1 MAAHL
6 KLISLL
12 FLLFTLS
19 SFLAAEARDSQFFSK
34 EVRSNTPKE
43 NPRENPDTTP
53 PTSKP
58 EDDVQS
64 TPDTDTNNGYGL
76 YGRKATTEE
85 EFSTDNNYQTGL
97 NTENEEFSAKE
108 GDTTEWHPAK
118 EFDNNA
124 EFRQR
129 YPTKEYETDEP
140 TNRYDSNRY
149 ASKEYDDDQ
158 LMSNK
163 GAYKE
168 REPSNKYAPKEY
180 SHQLRSNQ
188 GYQAEREHYGM
199 SDTRFLENGRYFH
212 DVKNEGRQNG
222 YSGKTATEGGYY
234 RGAGQKSGYYNNY
247 KRGGYENEDPQVE
260 PEEEYVP

>member
-19 SFLAAEARDSQFFSK
+19 FHAAEARDSQFFSK

-43 NPRENPDTTP
+43 NPRENPETTP
-53 PTSKP
+53 STSKP
-58 EDDVQS
+58 EDVQS

-76 YGRKATTEE
+76 YGREAGTEE
-85 EFSTDNNYQTGL
+85 FPNNNNYQTGL
-97 NTENEEFSAKE
+97 NTENEEFSTNE
-108 GDTTEWHPAK
+108 GDTTVWYPAK

-124 EFRQR
+124 EFKQR
-129 YPTKEYETDEP
+129 YPTKEYGTDEP

-149 ASKEYDDDQ
+149 ASKEYDEDQ
-158 LMSNK
+158 LRSNK

-180 SHQLRSNQ
+180 NDQLRSNK
-188 GYQAEREHYGM
+188 GYQAEREHFGM

-212 DVKNEGRQNG
+212 DIKNEGRQNA
-222 YSGKTATEGGYY
+222 YSGKTETEGGYD
-234 RGAGQKSGYYNNY
+234 RGAGRKSGYDNNY
-247 KRGGYENEDPQVE
+247 NREWYENEDPQVE

>member
-12 FLLFTLS
+12 FLLFSLS
-19 SFLAAEARDSQFFSK
+19 SFHAAEGRDSQFFSK
-34 EVRSNTPKE
+34 EVRNKTPTE
-43 NPRENPDTTP
+43 NPQENPETTP
-53 PTSKP
+53 STGRQ
-58 EDDVQS
+58 EDVQS

-76 YGRKATTEE
+76 YGREAGTEEFSNNNKYQTGVSTENDE
-85 EFSTDNNYQTGL
+85 EFSTN
-97 NTENEEFSAKE
+97 E
-108 GDTTEWHPAK
+108 GDTTEWYPAK

-124 EFRQR
+124 EYTQVR
-129 YPTKEYETDEP
+129 YPNKEYETGEP
-140 TNRYDSNRY
+140 TNRY
-149 ASKEYDDDQ
+149 ASKEYDDQ

-180 SHQLRSNQ
+180 DDQLRSNK
-188 GYQAEREHYGM
+188 GYQAEKEHYGM
-199 SDTRFLENGRYFH
+199 SDTRVVENGRYFY
-212 DVKNEGRQNG
+212 DVNKEGRRNS

-234 RGAGQKSGYYNNY
+234 RGAGRENGYYNKYN
-247 KRGGYENEDPQVE
+247 RGGYENEDPQVE